1 MQSNITLINK
11 TKNQP
16 SQNSKNSSN
25 NNLKDTQSA
34 SKNNNTGDIKNELTP
49 RSLIIGCAGSVVI
62 SAASVYCA
70 VKMGSLPWPIV
81 FVAMI
86 SLFLLKLFRKNKTN
100 LNEVNV
106 THTAMSAGA
115 MIGGGLAFT
124 IPGIWILHPETN
136 IDVFQVVI
144 IALCGTALGLA
155 YTALLRKRFIDED
168 NLSYPVG
175 ASAAHAL
182 KATESG
188 GKQAAQVFGSMGFAA
203 VFAALR
209 DWLALLPATLFST
222 TSIPG
227 VTFGIINSPMMI
239 GVGFL
244 IGTSAA
250 IAWFAGG
257 VIGDFLVVC
266 GGSAAGLWDI
276 ATAQGIKS
284 SLGMGAMIGCGVAV
298 IIKFAFRGNTFGT
311 SKRQRDKAK
320 SFVMP
325 SAKQSQSSQHHSKNH
340 CADRT
345 GSNEAKTTGENALAN
360 QRAKTAREKAE
371 NAPSITKKLLVM
383 AGIIAVVVAAVL
395 CFALQ
400 LGPAACIIV
409 VILTFLTVSMSAQ
422 SVGESGINPMEVFG
436 VMVLL
441 VVAALSNTPQVQLFF
456 IAAVVSVACGLMGD
470 VMNDFKAGKM
480 LGTQPRAQ
488 WIAQAAGGVV
498 GAIVSALV
506 LCLLVS
512 AFGTDAFGTGKQ
524 FVAAQAEV
532 VATMISGIPNM
543 PAFVIGAV
551 AICALYLLGLP
562 VITVGI
568 GIYLPFTYSLTII
581 VALIIKKIAQHFM
594 KRPEGTDYVAAG
606 FLGGESI
613 TGVIIALASVA
624 MATFTA

>member
-1 MQSNITLINK
+1 MKKQE
-11 TKNQP
+11 
-16 SQNSKNSSN
+16 
-25 NNLKDTQSA
+25 TQ
-34 SKNNNTGDIKNELTP
+34 KQLTA
-49 RSLIIGCAGSVVI
+49 RALAIGCAGSVII

-70 VKMGSLPWPIV
+70 LKLGSLPWPII

-86 SLFLLKLFRKNKTN
+86 SLFLLKLFRKHKTN

-106 THTAMSAGA
+106 AHTAMSAGA

-124 IPGIWILHPETN
+124 IPGIWILNSSATVE
-136 IDVFQVVI
+136 VWQVVL
-144 IALCGTALGLA
+144 IALCGTALGLV
-155 YTALLRKRFIDED
+155 YTALLRKRFIEED
-168 NLSYPVG
+168 ALTYPVG
-175 ASAAHAL
+175 ESAAHAL
-182 KATESG
+182 TATEDG
-188 GKQAAQVFGSMGFAA
+188 GTQAKQVFGSMGFAA
-203 VFAALR
+203 VFAAVR
-209 DWLALLPATLFST
+209 DWFGALPATLFSNV
-222 TSIPG
+222 SIPG

-257 VIGDFLVVC
+257 VIGDFAIVC
-266 GGSAAGLWDI
+266 GGTAAGLWDV

-298 IIKFAFRGNTFGT
+298 IIKFVFGRSGVCGQACSRDI
-311 SKRQRDKAK
+311 SKRR
-320 SFVMP
+320 SRHFEGVSP
-325 SAKQSQSSQHHSKNH
+325 HGSKFGSTPIK
-340 CADRT
+340 T
-345 GSNEAKTTGENALAN
+345 GANAVLSEKDAITPEFAANARSNEKIDNNCHNGVGLENA
-360 QRAKTAREKAE
+360 AE
-371 NAPSITKKLLVM
+371 GGSAETPRRSNLTKKLLGM
-383 AGIIAVVVAAVL
+383 AGVTAAAVALLL

-400 LGPAACIIV
+400 LGPAASIV
-409 VILTFLTVSMSAQ
+409 VVLLTFLTVSMSAQ

-441 VVAALSNTPQVQLFF
+441 VVAALGNTPQVQLFF
-456 IAAVVSVACGLMGD
+456 VAAVVSVACGLMGD
-470 VMNDFKAGKM
+470 VMNDFKAGAM

-488 WIAQAAGGVV
+488 WIAQAAGGIV
-498 GAIVSALV
+498 GAVVSALV

-532 VATMISGIPNM
+532 VATMISGIPNLW
-543 PAFVIGAV
+543 AFAIGAV

-568 GIYLPFTYSLTII
+568 GIYLPFTYSLTIM
-581 VALIIKKIAQHFM
+581 VAFVIKKVAQHFM
-594 KRPEGTDYVAAG
+594 KKPEGTDYVAAG

-613 TGVIIALASVA
+613 VGVIIALISVASVA
-624 MATFTA
+624 LG

>member
-1 MQSNITLINK
+1 MKKQE
-11 TKNQP
+11 
-16 SQNSKNSSN
+16 
-25 NNLKDTQSA
+25 TQ
-34 SKNNNTGDIKNELTP
+34 KQLTA
-49 RSLIIGCAGSVVI
+49 RALAIGCAGSVII

-70 VKMGSLPWPIV
+70 LKLGSLPWPII

-86 SLFLLKLFRKNKTN
+86 SLFLLKLFRKHKTN

-106 THTAMSAGA
+106 AHTAMSAGA

-124 IPGIWILHPETN
+124 IPGIWILNSSAQVE
-136 IDVFQVVI
+136 VWQVVL
-144 IALCGTALGLA
+144 IALCGTALGLV
-155 YTALLRKRFIDED
+155 YTALLRKRFIEED
-168 NLSYPVG
+168 ALTYPVG
-175 ASAAHAL
+175 ESAAHAL
-182 KATESG
+182 TATEDG
-188 GKQAAQVFGSMGFAA
+188 GTQAKQVFGSMGFAA
-203 VFAALR
+203 VFAAVR
-209 DWLALLPATLFST
+209 DWFGALPATLFSNV
-222 TSIPG
+222 SIPG

-257 VIGDFLVVC
+257 VIGDFAIVC
-266 GGSAAGLWDI
+266 GGTAAGLWDV

-298 IIKFAFRGNTFGT
+298 IIKFVFGRSGVCGISWGLRGAVLATNSTPIKTGANAEL
-311 SKRQRDKAK
+311 K
-320 SFVMP
+320 
-325 SAKQSQSSQHHSKNH
+325 KQHDNNCHN
-340 CADRT
+340 
-345 GSNEAKTTGENALAN
+345 GVGLENA
-360 QRAKTAREKAE
+360 AE
-371 NAPSITKKLLVM
+371 GGSAETPRRSNLTKKLLGM
-383 AGIIAVVVAAVL
+383 AGVTAAAVALLL

-400 LGPAACIIV
+400 LGPAASIV
-409 VILTFLTVSMSAQ
+409 VVLLTFLTVSMSAQ

-441 VVAALSNTPQVQLFF
+441 VVAALGNTPQVQLFF
-456 IAAVVSVACGLMGD
+456 VAAVVSVACGLMGD
-470 VMNDFKAGKM
+470 VMNDFKAGAM

-488 WIAQAAGGVV
+488 WIAQAAGGIV
-498 GAIVSALV
+498 GAVVSALV

-532 VATMISGIPNM
+532 VATMISGIPNLW
-543 PAFVIGAV
+543 AFAIGAV

-568 GIYLPFTYSLTII
+568 GIYLPFTYSLTIM
-581 VALIIKKIAQHFM
+581 VAFVIKKVAQHFM
-594 KRPEGTDYVAAG
+594 KKPEGTDYVAAG

-613 TGVIIALASVA
+613 VGVIIALISVASVA
-624 MATFTA
+624 LG

>member
-1 MQSNITLINK
+1 MKKQE
-11 TKNQP
+11 
-16 SQNSKNSSN
+16 
-25 NNLKDTQSA
+25 TQ
-34 SKNNNTGDIKNELTP
+34 KQLTA
-49 RSLIIGCAGSVVI
+49 RALAIGCAGSVII

-70 VKMGSLPWPIV
+70 LKLGSLPWPII

-86 SLFLLKLFRKNKTN
+86 SLFLLKLFRKHKTN

-106 THTAMSAGA
+106 AHTAMSAGA

-124 IPGIWILHPETN
+124 IPGIWILNSSATVE
-136 IDVFQVVI
+136 VWQVVL
-144 IALCGTALGLA
+144 IALCGTALGLV
-155 YTALLRKRFIDED
+155 YTALLRKRFIEED
-168 NLSYPVG
+168 ALTYPVG
-175 ASAAHAL
+175 ESAAHAL
-182 KATESG
+182 TATEDG
-188 GKQAAQVFGSMGFAA
+188 GTQAKQVFGSMGFAA
-203 VFAALR
+203 VFAAVR
-209 DWLALLPATLFST
+209 DWFGALPATLFSNV
-222 TSIPG
+222 SIPG

-257 VIGDFLVVC
+257 VIGDFAIVC
-266 GGSAAGLWDI
+266 GGTAAGLWDV

-298 IIKFAFRGNTFGT
+298 IIKFVFGRSGVCGQACSRDI
-311 SKRQRDKAK
+311 SKRR
-320 SFVMP
+320 SRHFEGV
-325 SAKQSQSSQHHSKNH
+325 SSHGSKFGSTPIK
-340 CADRT
+340 T
-345 GSNEAKTTGENALAN
+345 GANAVLSEKDAITPEFAANARSNEKIDNNCHNGVGLENA
-360 QRAKTAREKAE
+360 AE
-371 NAPSITKKLLVM
+371 GGSAETPRRSNLTKKLLGM
-383 AGIIAVVVAAVL
+383 AGVTAAAVALLL

-400 LGPAACIIV
+400 LGPAASIV
-409 VILTFLTVSMSAQ
+409 VVLLTFLTVSMSAQ

-441 VVAALSNTPQVQLFF
+441 VVAALGNTPQVQLFF
-456 IAAVVSVACGLMGD
+456 VAAVVSVACGLMGD
-470 VMNDFKAGKM
+470 VMNDFKAGAM

-488 WIAQAAGGVV
+488 WIAQAAGGIV
-498 GAIVSALV
+498 GAVVSALV

-532 VATMISGIPNM
+532 VATMISGIPNLW
-543 PAFVIGAV
+543 AFAIGAV

-568 GIYLPFTYSLTII
+568 GIYLPFTYSLTIM
-581 VALIIKKIAQHFM
+581 VAFVIKKVAQHFM
-594 KRPEGTDYVAAG
+594 KKPEGTDYVAAG

-613 TGVIIALASVA
+613 VGVIIALISVASVA
-624 MATFTA
+624 LG